1 MVNTPYKDLG
11 SQDIL
16 SAHISGIQHD
26 INKVQELLDM
36 QTDSVEGHEL
46 VAVNDQ
52 DDPALRYRIYEG
64 TIRNWLDDPKPV
76 IYRNGST
83 VDENEYSLQS
93 PYGVIVFH
101 EQQSSGDEIVADF
114 SYINSNS
121 KTINDIENN
130 INSIIDDVD
139 ELKTHADEVDEDI
152 ITIDE
157 ELERINDEIEK
168 LKQNGS
174 GGGGGEI
181 PDNYNIL
188 GGVSPFYMASG
199 SYMSHYKRNYDPVTE
214 DGYNT
219 QSHKPSFNV
228 LVYGDTIDAFPFPV
242 TAETTFKQAG
252 IMLGD
257 GSSDSVDVRI
267 GLYKDNGKLYP
278 SELVFQS
285 PIITVNPN
293 SWGYVDINVTIPAG
307 LYWIARHDGNTA
319 YWNGL
324 ASRSVINIQKFDGE
338 SFLRNLAE
346 RPNPFSVYGGYRA
359 TNIPFGNMPDP
370 FPSGIE
376 LFRRNDYCSPWLI
389 TE

>member
-1 MVNTPYKDLG
+1 MANTPYKDLR

-16 SAHISGIQHD
+16 SAHLSGIQHD
-26 INKVQELLDM
+26 INKIQDVLNM
-36 QTDSVEGHEL
+36 QTKSVEGHEL

-64 TIRNWLDDPKPV
+64 TIRNWLDEPKPV
-76 IYRNGST
+76 IYRNGSE
-83 VDENEYSLQS
+83 VSENEYSLQA
-93 PYGVIVFH
+93 PYGVIVFK
-101 EQQSSGDEIVADF
+101 EQQSADDEIVADF
-114 SYINSNS
+114 SYINSDS
-121 KTINDIENN
+121 KTINDIESD
-130 INSIIDDVD
+130 I
-139 ELKTHADEVDEDI
+139 DI
-152 ITIDE
+152 IIDE
-157 ELERINDEIEK
+157 ELKKINEEIEK
-168 LKQNGS
+168 LKDNGS
-174 GGGGGEI
+174 GGGDL
-181 PDNYNIL
+181 PDNINIL

-376 LFRRNDYCSPWLI
+376 LFRRDDYCSPWLI